1 MPERLSNYRS
11 LLNAIETRRHSVRS
25 PMIVAIAGPPATGK
39 STLAERLVEDL
50 RAAGQSAVCCPMDGF
65 HKTNKQLDAA
75 GLRNVKGHID
85 TFNAGE
91 FVAAVARLVTGEAFW
106 WPSYSRHRHDPVP
119 EGTRIEGRESV
130 CVIEGNYIL
139 TDAEPWRSA
148 AIHFDLRIFVDAPD
162 TVLCERLMQRHR
174 QGGMNDTETGDK
186 IARTDMPNAVAIRK
200 STAGADILFRETVNG

>member
-11 LLNAIETRRHSVRS
+11 LLNAVETRRHSAQS

-50 RAAGQSAVCCPMDGF
+50 RAAGQTAACCPMDGF

-75 GLRNVKGHID
+75 GLRSVKGRID
-85 TFNAGE
+85 TFDAGE
-91 FVAAVARLVTGEAFW
+91 FVAAVERLAKGDAFW
-106 WPSYSRHRHDPVP
+106 WPLYSRHRHDPVP
-119 EGTRIEGRESV
+119 EGTRIEGNETV

-148 AIHFDLRIFVDAPD
+148 SVHFDLRIFVDAPD
-162 TVLCERLMQRHR
+162 TVLRERLKQRHTR
-174 QGGMNDTETGDK
+174 GGKNATETSDK
-186 IARTDMPNAVAIRK
+186 IAQTDMPNAVEIRK
-200 STAGADILFRETVNG
+200 NAAGADILFRETVSG